1 MLFLERKSGQV
12 VMIGHDVRMVV
23 KQIIVGAQ
31 PIVRLGFEAPKHIQ
45 IDREEVFFS
54 KGGKDWQGPPA
65 GVFADGWLCE
75 DGQGLYFISSEPAWH
90 DKIRAWSSPR
100 WGWDSQVVQ
109 GFIAWR
115 FPQDLPFNKRIVKV
129 GPEAER
135 GVPCAG

>member
-1 MLFLERKSGQV
+1 
-12 VMIGHDVRMVV
+12 MIGHDVRMVV

-75 DGQGLYFISSEPAWH
+75 DEAGMFFVHSEPTWSPEFPGAWCC
-90 DKIRAWSSPR
+90 PR
-100 WGWDSQVVQ
+100 WGYDAENVRMLV
-109 GFIAWR
+109 AWR

>member
-75 DGQGLYFISSEPAWH
+75 DRYGIWFTDYEPEF
-90 DKIRAWSSPR
+90 SV
-100 WGWDSQVVQ
+100 SQDCWRVNEENSNLWVT
-109 GFIAWR
+109 ITWR
-115 FPQDLPFNKRIVKV
+115 FPQDLPFSKRIVKV

>member
-23 KQIIVGAQ
+23 KQIIIGAQ

-65 GVFADGWLCE
+65 GVFADGWLCDDQWGVRWCE
-75 DGQGLYFISSEPAWH
+75 TKPTYDDINGDWSEGNGDP
-90 DKIRAWSSPR
+90 S
-100 WGWDSQVVQ
+100 
-109 GFIAWR
+109 IAWR
-115 FPQDLPFNKRIVKV
+115 FPEDLPFNKRIVKV

-135 GVPCAG
+135 GVPCG

>member
-23 KQIIVGAQ
+23 KQIIIGAQ

-75 DGQGLYFISSEPAWH
+75 D
-90 DKIRAWSSPR
+90 K
-100 WGWDSQVVQ
+100 WGVWFTDYPLDFDTGIDGWLVNEEVPDLSDIV
-109 GFIAWR
+109 AWR
-115 FPQDLPFNKRIVKV
+115 FPEDLPFNKRIVKV

-135 GVPCAG
+135 GVPCG

>member
-23 KQIIVGAQ
+23 KQIIIGAQ

-65 GVFADGWLCE
+65 GVFADGWLCQDKWGMWWSDYE
-75 DGQGLYFISSEPAWH
+75 PDYSESFP
-90 DKIRAWSSPR
+90 
-100 WGWDSQVVQ
+100 GWMTNDEALDLESI
-109 GFIAWR
+109 IAWR
-115 FPQDLPFNKRIVKV
+115 FPEDLPFNKRIVKV

-135 GVPCAG
+135 GVPCG

>member
-12 VMIGHDVRMVV
+12 VMIGHDVRMTV

-75 DGQGLYFISSEPAWH
+75 DKWGIWFTDYVPDFSESQ
-90 DKIRAWSSPR
+90 D
-100 WGWDSQVVQ
+100 GWLVNDFKDLDVSDM
-109 GFIAWR
+109 IAWR

>member
-23 KQIIVGAQ
+23 KQIIVSPQ
-31 PIVRLGFEAPKHIQ
+31 PIVRLGFEAPRHVQ
-45 IDREEVFFS
+45 IDREEVFFM

-75 DGQGLYFISSEPAWH
+75 DKWDFKWCPYEPEFSKATE
-90 DKIRAWSSPR
+90 S
-100 WGWDSQVVQ
+100 WGINEDQPELMDMIV
-109 GFIAWR
+109 WR

-129 GPEAER
+129 GPEAEK
-135 GVPCAG
+135 GIPCA

>member
-23 KQIIVGAQ
+23 KQIIIGAQ

-75 DGQGLYFISSEPAWH
+75 DETGMYFFYDAKPDWVFNMWRSVPQNDVEC
-90 DKIRAWSSPR
+90 D
-100 WGWDSQVVQ
+100 VVDVV
-109 GFIAWR
+109 AWR
-115 FPQDLPFNKRIVKV
+115 FPEDLPFNKRIVEV
-129 GPEAER
+129 GPKAER
-135 GVPCAG
+135 GVPCVG

>member
-75 DGQGLYFISSEPAWH
+75 DKWGIWFTDYEPEF
-90 DKIRAWSSPR
+90 SV
-100 WGWDSQVVQ
+100 SQDCWRVNEENSNLWVT
-109 GFIAWR
+109 IAWR
-115 FPQDLPFNKRIVKV
+115 FPQDLPFNRRIVKV